1 MAINHD
7 GTMAIMAIAV
17 CGSIAVIVKSI
28 ADAAVKFFEGR
39 RQRAPEV
46 DSASDARLARLEVAV
61 ESIAVEIERISEGQ
75 RFTTRLL
82 NSQFERPTPRLERP
96 DKFDTPH

>member
-1 MAINHD
+1 MNHD
-7 GTMAIMAIAV
+7 SSIVLMAIAV

-28 ADAAVKFFEGR
+28 AEAAVKYAEGR
-39 RQRAPEV
+39 RRQAPAGESV
-46 DSASDARLARLEVAV
+46 SDARLARLEVAV

-82 NSQFERPTPRLERP
+82 NDQAQRALPSLNRPGRV
-96 DKFDTPH
+96 DTPH

>member
-1 MAINHD
+1 MTDSSI
-7 GTMAIMAIAV
+7 TMMVVASVASVALV
-17 CGSIAVIVKSI
+17 VRSIASS
-28 ADAAVKFFEGR
+28 AVRFAEGR
-39 RQRAPEV
+39 RQRAVPGE
-46 DSASDARLARLEVAV
+46 SASDARLARLEVAV

-82 NSQFERPTPRLERP
+82 NSQFERPTPRMERP

>member
-1 MAINHD
+1 MTD
-7 GTMAIMAIAV
+7 S
-17 CGSIAVIVKSI
+17 SIVMITATALVSAAVIVKSSVDAI
-28 ADAAVKFFEGR
+28 ARIVTSK
-39 RQRAPEV
+39 RQRAPDG

-82 NSQFERPTPRLERP
+82 STQFERPTPRLERA

>member
-1 MAINHD
+1 MTDSSIV
-7 GTMAIMAIAV
+7 MIVIAACASAGIGV
-17 CGSIAVIVKSI
+17 RSI
-28 ADAAVKFFEGR
+28 ADAVARVVTIK
-39 RQRAPEV
+39 RQRATEGESPT
-46 DSASDARLARLEVAV
+46 DARLARLEIAV

-82 NSQFERPTPRLERP
+82 NSQLQHPVPRLERP

>member
-1 MAINHD
+1 MTDSAIVMMVVA
-7 GTMAIMAIAV
+7 TCASAA
-17 CGSIAVIVKSI
+17 AIVKYSVDGVSNI
-28 ADAAVKFFEGR
+28 VASK
-39 RQRAPEV
+39 RQRVSEG
-46 DSASDARLARLEVAV
+46 DNASDARLARLEVAV

-82 NSQFERPTPRLERP
+82 NSQFDRPTPRLERA

>member
-1 MAINHD
+1 M
-7 GTMAIMAIAV
+7 IAV
-17 CGSIAVIVKSI
+17 SACISAALIVKS
-28 ADAAVKFFEGR
+28 AVDGVARIVEAK
-39 RQRAPEV
+39 RQRATEGESP
-46 DSASDARLARLEVAV
+46 SDARLARLEVAV

>member
-1 MAINHD
+1 MTDSSIVMMAVA
-7 GTMAIMAIAV
+7 G
-17 CGSIAVIVKSI
+17 CGSIAVVVKSL
-28 ADAAVKFFEGR
+28 ADAAVKYAEGR
-39 RQRAPEV
+39 RLRVPASE
-46 DSASDARLARLEVAV
+46 SASDARLARLEVAV

-82 NSQFERPTPRLERP
+82 NTQFERPTPRLERP

>member
-1 MAINHD
+1 MTHD
-7 GTMAIMAIAV
+7 SSIALMAIAV
-17 CGSIAVIVKSI
+17 CGSIAVIVKSL
-28 ADAAVKFFEGR
+28 ADAAVKYTEGR
-39 RQRAPEV
+39 RQRVPEGE
-46 DSASDARLARLEVAV
+46 SASDARLARLEVAV

-82 NSQFERPTPRLERP
+82 NSQLQGAAPRLERP